1 MKKTALLRFFALFAL
16 TLFIGGFAQAQIK
29 ITPVSPTSPPPSSS
43 DTKSVYKCINCT
55 YCDIN
60 DKNELVNCVQKDEVT
75 TFVLDITS
83 TGATVTIIK
92 PLKKIK
98 YTIESF
104 ESETST
110 GTLELR
116 VVDDTGYSIKY
127 ATITFFG
134 SQNLIS
140 VQNDLDLFDYD
151 SSWDYDTSRSKLGG
165 TMEIYEME
173 H

>member
-1 MKKTALLRFFALFAL
+1 M
-16 TLFIGGFAQAQIK
+16 
-29 ITPVSPTSPPPSSS
+29 
-43 DTKSVYKCINCT
+43 
-55 YCDIN
+55 
-60 DKNELVNCVQKDEVT
+60 
-75 TFVLDITS
+75 LDITS

-92 PLKKIK
+92 PLKKLK

-116 VVDDTGYSIKY
+116 VVDDSGYSIKY

-140 VQNDLDLFDYD
+140 VQNDLDYFDYD
-151 SSWDYDTSRSKLGG
+151 SSWDYNTSRSKLGG